1 MSFSSLIRDKRV
13 IGLLIVTFAAICLAF
28 FGGLKFGI
36 DFSGG
41 TRIPVML
48 EKPVSDEIMEQMID
62 TIKTRVSTFGL
73 TEVKVRSRGE
83 DEIIVEIPSYDEQ
96 TVRQTTEI
104 LEKQGVFLAVFDG
117 KTALKGSEIYTGS
130 IVQIPPDRAG
140 WWSVSVSVTK
150 DASTRFGEISEG
162 KAGYPIYMFLDRPSD
177 ASIFITKEQLT
188 GEINLTNEDAIS
200 VLNDALKL
208 EGDSIGLY
216 LIDAFDNYK
225 EELEPATNTSK
236 VIISKEAPEDV
247 KNYLVTK
254 GYTLIERTDTE
265 MTPQYSVSPTHT
277 TVVKWEAAGLV
288 SVPYL
293 SASLAGGPASHRG
306 TYAISGP
313 GEGDTVQE
321 RNYNAQLKARET
333 QSILKG
339 GSLPVGISVG
349 SKTSIPAPLGS
360 KFLEY
365 SIIGALI
372 ALVVISIIVSIR
384 YMSFKLV
391 FPILFVSLAQITI
404 LVCIIG
410 YFTIDLG
417 AFAGLIAAVGTSV
430 DEQIVITDELM
441 KKDGSDVRTKLKR
454 AYAIVTR
461 SRAIIIVAMLPLLLF
476 SGLVEII
483 GFATSTILGAFLGV
497 LLARHSYAAF
507 VEHLILNKKIPDEKK

>member
-13 IGLLIVTFAAICLAF
+13 IALFIFTLLAISIAY

-41 TRIPVML
+41 TRIPVIL
-48 EKPVSDEIMEQMID
+48 ERPVSTEVMDQMIE

-73 TEVKVRSRGE
+73 TEIKVRARGD
-83 DEIIVEIPSYDEQ
+83 DEIIVEIPSYDDQ
-96 TVRQTTEI
+96 TVRQTIEI
-104 LEKQGVFLAVFDG
+104 LERQGVFLAVFDG
-117 KTALKGSEIYTGS
+117 KSALKGSEIYTGS
-130 IVQIPPDRAG
+130 IVQIPAERSG
-140 WWSVSVSVTK
+140 WWSVSVSVSNA
-150 DASTRFGEISEG
+150 ASTKFGEVSEG

-177 ASIFITKEQLT
+177 ASIFITKEHLVQDTELST
-188 GEINLTNEDAIS
+188 EDAITM
-200 VLNDALKL
+200 LNDALRL
-208 EGDSIGLY
+208 EGNSIGLY

-225 EELEPATNTSK
+225 EDLTPISNTSK
-236 VIISKEAPEDV
+236 AIISKETSNEIKQELRD
-247 KNYLVTK
+247 K
-254 GYTLIERTDTE
+254 GFILIEKEDKDLY
-265 MTPQYSVSPTHT
+265 PKYSISTTHN
-277 TVVKWEAAGLV
+277 TVVKWDAIGLV

-293 SASLAGGPASHRG
+293 SPSLAGGPASHRG

-313 GEGDTVQE
+313 GEGNTVQE
-321 RNYNAQLKARET
+321 MNFNAQLKAREM

-360 KFLEY
+360 KFLEW
-365 SIIGALI
+365 SAIGGLVALLIIS
-372 ALVVISIIVSIR
+372 LVVSIR
-384 YMSFKLV
+384 YMDFKLV
-391 FPILFVSLAQITI
+391 FPILIVSLAQITI

-497 LLARHSYAAF
+497 LLARYSYAAF
-507 VEHLILNKKIPDEKK
+507 VEHLILKKKIPSEKK

>member
-1 MSFSSLIRDKRV
+1 MSFLSLIKDKRV
-13 IGLLIVTFAAICLAF
+13 IALFIFTFAALCLAY

-41 TRIPVML
+41 TRIPVLL
-48 EKPVSDEIMEQMID
+48 ERPVSNEVMDQMIE

-73 TEVKVRSRGE
+73 TEVKVRARGD

-117 KTALKGSEIYTGS
+117 KPALKGSEVYSGS
-130 IVQIPPDRAG
+130 IVQIPPDRSG

-150 DASTRFGEISEG
+150 EASTRFGEISEG

-177 ASIFITKEQLT
+177 ASIFITKEQL
-188 GEINLTNEDAIS
+188 IQDSDLLNEEAIIM
-200 VLNDALKL
+200 LNDALKL

-225 EELEPATNTSK
+225 EDLIPATNTSK
-236 VIISKEAPEDV
+236 VILSKETPEAI
-247 KNYLVTK
+247 KQYLTEK
-254 GYTLIERTDTE
+254 GFILIELDNDLLFPKYSI
-265 MTPQYSVSPTHT
+265 TPNHN
-277 TVVKWEAAGLV
+277 TVIKWDAVGLV

-293 SASLAGGPASHRG
+293 SASLAGGPSSHRG

-313 GEGDTVQE
+313 GEGNTIQDK
-321 RNYNAQLKARET
+321 NYDAQLRAREM

-360 KFLEY
+360 KFLEW
-365 SIIGALI
+365 SVIGGLVALLIIS
-372 ALVVISIIVSIR
+372 LVVSIR
-384 YMSFKLV
+384 YMDFKLV
-391 FPILFVSLAQITI
+391 FPILIVSLAQITI

-497 LLARHSYAAF
+497 LLARYSYAAF
-507 VEHLILNKKIPDEKK
+507 VEHLILKKRLPPEKE